1 MTLTLRKD
9 IDKYMTRLDDTNWK
23 DFIKSIDSL
32 KKQLSNKQ
40 PLGFVLHRT
49 RDIMADYSCPSDD
62 ELESIGDS
70 YRLMSD
76 YMLRGFQDNA
86 RADLYGKLSQRL
98 YRKLSD
104 FELQARK
111 QLDPAVSSLV
121 PREATQLDVDN
132 LRNNLELFVSDLAML
147 TLEPEQKVTGKRKS
161 LYERRHKIMSKA
173 FNQILCSG
181 QWSNEHAA
189 DIANLILSPIVEQ
202 ADALSLCAAVMMSS
216 LLSPDPVKVLLLL
229 RVYKEATDN
238 KLRQRALIGWVFA
251 LDNGDFSLF
260 PNIIEEVKLLMTD
273 KSFRDELVEL
283 QMQVV
288 FCMSAE
294 QDTQTIE
301 RDVMPKII
309 KNQNLEVTRFGIRE
323 KEDNPMDE
331 ILHGDSSDK
340 KIEEM
345 EQSMRKMADMQK
357 RGADIY
363 FGGFSKMKRFGFFYT
378 LSNWFTPF
386 YIQHPGLSHLAQE
399 IRDTKFMSNVLSTM
413 PFCDS
418 DKYSFALAMSSV
430 FPQLPDN
437 IKEMVGNNAGM
448 VVPGMEDVMNTP
460 AFFRRQ
466 YLQDLYRFFRIND
479 NRKAFSNP
487 FDSESNRMF
496 LNNPA
501 FHSAMHDGA
510 ISIVGFLIKRKMYAV
525 AKTMLDNY
533 YDENQLDDT
542 LLAARIAIKN
552 SDFSMAEKLFAKA
565 YEIEEH
571 GEKSLKGYALSSFH
585 CAHYAKATELYHRL
599 TEIFPDKQLYKM
611 NEAIAL
617 INDKREGEAVKILY
631 ELYYNDQGNIDVRR
645 VLAWGLLCTK
655 QTEKAS
661 KLYEDILASGNEVS
675 ADHLNAGYCSWFMG
689 QGEVAAKHFTNFVS
703 IKAEEAKKAKT
714 HLQGNILSDKFKEDA
729 SLLNRYDISAIDRLI
744 MAGVA

>member
-1 MTLTLRKD
+1 
-9 IDKYMTRLDDTNWK
+9 MTRLDDTNWK
-23 DFIKSIDSL
+23 DFIRSIDSL
-32 KKQLSNKQ
+32 KKQLSKKQ

-49 RDIMADYSCPSDD
+49 RVVMADYSCPSDD

-86 RADLYGKLSQRL
+86 RADLYGKLTQRL

-104 FELQARK
+104 VELQVRK
-111 QLDPAVSSLV
+111 QFDPVVSPLV
-121 PREATQLDVDN
+121 PREATRLDVDN

-147 TLEPEQKVTGKRKS
+147 TLEPDQKVAEKRKS

-173 FNQILCSG
+173 FNQILCSR

-189 DIANLILSPIVEQ
+189 DIANLILSPIIELT
-202 ADALSLCAAVMMSS
+202 DALSLCAAVMMSS

-229 RVYKEATDN
+229 RIYKEATDD

-251 LDNGDFSLF
+251 LDNGDFGLF
-260 PNIIEEVKLLMTD
+260 PNIMEDVKVLMAD

-301 RDVMPKII
+301 RDVMPNII

-323 KEDNPMDE
+323 KEDNPMDD
-331 ILHGDSSDK
+331 ILHGDSGDK

-345 EQSMRKMADMQK
+345 EQSMRKMAEMQK

-386 YIQHPGLSHLAQE
+386 YMQHPGLSHLAQE
-399 IRDTKFMSNVLSTM
+399 IRDTKFMSNLLSTM

-448 VVPGMEDVMNTP
+448 VVPGMEGVMNTP

-479 NRKAFSNP
+479 ARKAFSNP
-487 FDSESNRMF
+487 FDSENNRMF

-501 FHSAMHDGA
+501 FHVTMHDGA

-533 YDENQLDDT
+533 FDENQLDDN
-542 LLAARIAIKN
+542 LLAARIALKN
-552 SDFSMAEKLFAKA
+552 SDFCMAEKLFAKA

-571 GEKSLKGYALSSFH
+571 GEKSLKGYALASFH
-585 CAHYAKATELYHRL
+585 CAHYAKATELYRRL
-599 TEIFPDKQLYKM
+599 TELFPDKQLYKM

-617 INDKREGEAVKILY
+617 INDKREDEAVKILY
-631 ELYYNDQGNIDVRR
+631 ELYYNDQDNIDVRR

-655 QTEKAS
+655 QTEKAL
-661 KLYEDILASGNEVS
+661 KLYEDILASGNDV
-675 ADHLNAGYCSWFMG
+675 AVDHLNAGYCSWFMG
-689 QGEVAAKHFTNFVS
+689 QGEVAAKHFTYFVS

-714 HLQGNILSDKFKEDA
+714 RLPGNILSDKFKEDA
-729 SLLNRYDISAIDRLI
+729 SLLDRYDISAIDRLI